1 MLDKPFP
8 ADGDGGLRAQADAV
22 TAAVVEGVH
31 LLGDDVG
38 RLPQGAGE
46 HAAVLEDGGGPLV
59 ETVGRGDAAGGDH
72 HVGVA
77 ALVLADQVVG
87 AAGGLEFACHGL
99 SVVHARMGRLVI
111 VGFMPAREGIPEI
124 VWRSL
129 ASTVAVEEAAL
140 CGVGAKLRHQSISLE
155 PGL

>member
-1 MLDKPFP
+1 M
-8 ADGDGGLRAQADAV
+8 A
-22 TAAVVEGVH
+22 
-31 LLGDDVG
+31 
-38 RLPQGAGE
+38 
-46 HAAVLEDGGGPLV
+46 
-59 ETVGRGDAAGGDH
+59 
-72 HVGVA
+72 VA

-99 SVVHARMGRLVI
+99 SVLHARMGRLVI
-111 VGFMPAREGIPEI
+111 VGFMPAREGTPDI